1 MNLALL
7 DRAELEA
14 IVLTPP
20 ATEAEPLHCSES
32 LAAELLPP
40 PGDARSTRLRHVLAA
55 AHELLVRVA
64 SRAVQGRCVHGS
76 PTLVKDFL
84 KVHFA
89 GAERETFVVLFL
101 DAHLRVLSTEEMFTG
116 SLTQTSVYPREVVRR
131 ALQHNAAALICAHSH
146 PSGDPTP
153 SPADQCLTGNLKAAL
168 ACVDVRLIDHL
179 VVAGSACVS
188 FAETGLL

>member
-1 MNLALL
+1 MNLAQL

-14 IVLTPP
+14 IILTPP
-20 ATEAEPLHCSES
+20 ATEAEPLRCSEA
-32 LAAELLPP
+32 LTAELLPP
-40 PGDARSTRLRHVLAA
+40 PGDVRSTRLRHVLAA

-64 SRAVQGRCVHGS
+64 SQAVQGRSILGS

-101 DAHLRVLSTEEMFTG
+101 DAHMRVLATEELFTG
-116 SLTQTSVYPREVVRR
+116 TLTQTSVYPREIVRR

-153 SPADQCLTGNLKAAL
+153 SPADQRLTDTLKAAL
-168 ACVDVRLIDHL
+168 ACIDVRLIDHL
-179 VVAGSACVS
+179 VVAGSACAS
-188 FAETGLL
+188 FAEAGLL